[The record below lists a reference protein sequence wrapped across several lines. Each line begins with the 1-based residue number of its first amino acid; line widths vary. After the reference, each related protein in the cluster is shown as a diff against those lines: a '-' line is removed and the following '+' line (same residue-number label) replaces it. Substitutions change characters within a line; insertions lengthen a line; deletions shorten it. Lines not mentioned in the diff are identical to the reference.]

1 MVALICTGCPDTDI
15 VLSEEDLAE
24 VTSCLAGQ
32 TGEDLRNEIPAGLRV
47 ECHSYDLRVGER
59 SSNKRQRKA
68 GNATQAAIA
77 STRSQSR
84 KREGLPPRGPLP
96 SGWSLGKTTRS
107 DGRLCEHLGR
117 TLLPARHMRFFSV
130 LHAPRLHG
138 HRTPQMQAVEAFTD
152 TDVQVPDGSPCNVPY
167 DLMHIPHHLAG
178 LAHDSSWV

>member
-1 MVALICTGCPDTDI
+1 MVTLLYTGCPDTDI

-32 TGEDLRNEIPAGLRV
+32 TGEDLRNEAPVGLRV
-47 ECHSYDLRVGER
+47 ECQSYDLRVGER

-84 KREGLPPRGPLP
+84 KRDGLPPRKGSLP
-96 SGWSLGKTTRS
+96 SGWSLGKITRS

-117 TLLPARHMRFFSV
+117 PLLPACHMPIFLYAVCTVSAPPPLSSNTSQCG
-130 LHAPRLHG
+130 LH
-138 HRTPQMQAVEAFTD
+138 
-152 TDVQVPDGSPCNVPY
+152 
-167 DLMHIPHHLAG
+167 
-178 LAHDSSWV
+178 